1 MHRHPCCTC
10 ISTDES
16 SIDAEARLRPF
27 LSFLLGLNVV
37 ATFAV
42 AVLALTAMV
51 SPALADLPTTVP
63 SAERQLALTRFVRQE
78 CGFCHGLKLTGG
90 LGSPLTAQ
98 ALAGKPPE
106 ALEAAILYGLSGTA
120 MPGWSPY
127 LNEADVAWIVAMLLK
142 GFPE

>member
-1 MHRHPCCTC
+1 
-10 ISTDES
+10 
-16 SIDAEARLRPF
+16 
-27 LSFLLGLNVV
+27 
-37 ATFAV
+37 
-42 AVLALTAMV
+42 
-51 SPALADLPTTVP
+51 LADSPTTVP

-106 ALEAAILYGLSGTA
+106 ALEAAILYGLNGTA